1 MYFLIKIGS
10 TGKYSKVLGK
20 QLICQKFVFVYKY
33 MYIGIFLRQITT
45 FIKVHLAYVFG
56 LQTL

>member
-20 QLICQKFVFVYKY
+20 QLICQKY

-45 FIKVHLAYVFG
+45 FIKVLLAFVFG